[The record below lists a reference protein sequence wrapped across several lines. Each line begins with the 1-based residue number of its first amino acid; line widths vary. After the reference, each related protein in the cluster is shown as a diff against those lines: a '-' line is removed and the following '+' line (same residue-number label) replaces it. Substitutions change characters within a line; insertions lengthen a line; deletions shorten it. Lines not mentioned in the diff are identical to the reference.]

1 MAVRYRKQSKTWQVY
16 WNNPITGKRESL
28 NYKTKEEAEKENSL
42 ILHRLK
48 YERESFRPAEEP
60 TQNEN
65 PTFEQVYLVYLQEKR
80 FDKRA

>member
-1 MAVRYRKQSKTWQVY
+1 MY
-16 WNNPITGKRESL
+16 WKNPITGKQEAKSFA
-28 NYKTKEEAEKENSL
+28 TKEEAEKENSL

-48 YERESFRPAEEP
+48 YERESFRPVEEP
-60 TQNEN
+60 TKSDN